1 MDEAVGLLTNENIF
15 QGSVVL
21 GARYSVYVSQGFKA
35 QRNYEGKGMLLLLVQ
50 VVHIA
55 QHGWLNYYI
64 LQTVS
69 NARRVEVDEGYLAT
83 PQTAVS

>member
-1 MDEAVGLLTNENIF
+1 
-15 QGSVVL
+15 
-21 GARYSVYVSQGFKA
+21 
-35 QRNYEGKGMLLLLVQ
+35 MLLLLVQ
-50 VVHIA
+50 VVRIA
-55 QHGWLNYYI
+55 QHGWLNFYI